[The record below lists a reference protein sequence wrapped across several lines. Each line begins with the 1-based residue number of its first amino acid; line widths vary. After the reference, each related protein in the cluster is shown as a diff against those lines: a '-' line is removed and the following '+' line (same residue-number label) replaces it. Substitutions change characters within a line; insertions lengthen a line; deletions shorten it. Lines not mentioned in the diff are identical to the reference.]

1 MELRDYQEKAI
12 NEIFDSLTGKIE
24 GREGL
29 CPCVVAPTGSGKSV
43 IIASFISRAINYWFD
58 FKILMLTHQKELIEQ
73 DVDKLQ
79 QLEPSLDVGIY
90 SASLKRKEL
99 KQITFASI
107 QSIIKEKENL
117 YDYFDCIIVDECH
130 LINNDEEGRYQ
141 EFFRNQP
148 RAIIIGFTATP
159 FRMSQGR
166 LVEDGNIFDYY
177 IQTIGILELQKRG
190 YLSRLT
196 TKDVLT
202 KIDTSNIKITAG
214 EFNAKDLDENVNRYE
229 TNQAIAEEIVR
240 KLNYYNR
247 IHCVVFCSS
256 IAHAE
261 NIAALLNDMDIPSA
275 SINGKMS
282 KEDREKT
289 IELFKNGTIR
299 ALVNVSI
306 LTTGFDFP
314 SIDAIA
320 LIRPT
325 LSTGLYLQMVGRGL
339 RIAKGKENC
348 LLLDF
353 GGNVERHGTLSNPS
367 INIQKK
373 GKSKGQGLTPIKVC
387 PECLEVVEK
396 NEYVCPSCGYEFP
409 IKSAVDIV
417 KPRHL
422 FYGDPNGD
430 EEENGD
436 IRPYFIYSWNW
447 IKGIGAKEP
456 HNERW
461 EITYYCSNS
470 SKEIKE
476 YLITD
481 ERISPWLRKK
491 TRDRFYYFCSKFGIN
506 LQDFI
511 FKSGGIDFNSLAI
524 ELREKEP
531 PVIIYTQKNK
541 NGYNEVLDIITQEEY
556 HHYSEEY
563 QKEEDSISEKQKEI
577 MEGTK

>member
-29 CPCVVAPTGSGKSV
+29 CPCIVAPTGSGKSV
-43 IIASFISRAINYWFD
+43 IIASFISRAINYWSD

-79 QLEPSLDVGIY
+79 QLKPSLDVGIY

-99 KQITFASI
+99 KQVTFASI

-141 EFFRNQP
+141 DFFKNQP

-159 FRMSQGR
+159 YRMSQGR

-202 KIDTSNIKITAG
+202 KIDTSHIKITAG
-214 EFNAKDLDENVNRYE
+214 EFNAKDLDENINQYT

-247 IHCVVFCSS
+247 YHCVVFCSS
-256 IAHAE
+256 IAHSE

-275 SINGKMS
+275 SIDGKMS
-282 KEDREKT
+282 KKDREQT
-289 IELFKNGTIR
+289 IDLFKNGTIR

-314 SIDAIA
+314 NIDAVV

-339 RIAKGKENC
+339 RIAKGKEDC

-353 GGNVERHGTLSNPS
+353 GGNVERHGTLNNPS

-409 IKSAVDIV
+409 MKSAVDIV
-417 KPRHL
+417 KLRHL

-430 EEENGD
+430 EEENGA
-436 IRPYFIYSWNW
+436 IRPYFIYAWNW

-461 EITYYCSNS
+461 EVTYYCSNS

-476 YLITD
+476 YIITD
-481 ERISPWLRKK
+481 ERISPWLRKR
-491 TRDRFYYFCSKFGIN
+491 TRDRLFYFCSKFGIN
-506 LQDFI
+506 IQDFI
-511 FKSGGIDFNSLAI
+511 FRSGGIDFNSLAM
-524 ELREKEP
+524 ELRTKDP

-541 NGYNEVLDIITQEEY
+541 NGYNEVLDIVTQEEY
-556 HHYSEEY
+556 HHYSKIYQEE
-563 QKEEDSISEKQKEI
+563 ENAISEKQKEI
-577 MEGTK
+577 MEETR

>member
-43 IIASFISRAINYWFD
+43 IIASFISRAISYWPD

-79 QLEPSLDVGIY
+79 QLEPSLDIGIY

-202 KIDTSNIKITAG
+202 KIDTSHVKITAG

-256 IAHAE
+256 IAHAK
-261 NIAALLNDMDIPSA
+261 NIASLLNDMDIPST
-275 SINGKMS
+275 SIDGKMS

-299 ALVNVSI
+299 VLVNVSI

-409 IKSAVDIV
+409 IRSAVDII

-422 FYGDPNGD
+422 FVGDPNG
-430 EEENGD
+430 EEDSED

-447 IKGIGAKEP
+447 IKGVGAKEP

-461 EITYYCSNS
+461 EITYYCSTS
-470 SKEIKE
+470 TKEIKE

-481 ERISPWLRKK
+481 ERVSPWLRKK

-511 FKSGGIDFNSLAI
+511 FKSGGIDFNSLAM

-541 NGYNEVLDIITQEEY
+541 NGYNEVLDIVTQKEY
-556 HHYSEEY
+556 HEATEEY